1 VKFAYLRLRTTI
13 EQLPGG
19 SGLFNG
25 RDTFQEPDYD
35 LHEVGQ
41 LVRIRH
47 SSGAQVV
54 VPVSG
59 LLHAVPVAEQQ
70 QGQQQAQKH
79 GGRR

>member
-1 VKFAYLRLRTTI
+1 LKFAYLRLRTTI

-25 RDTFQEPDYD
+25 RDTFTEPDYD

-70 QGQQQAQKH
+70 QAQQQGGKH
-79 GGRR
+79 VRR